1 MLNIGVDIDGV
12 LGAFVPA
19 ARKLCQELF
28 DGRPDDSLV
37 QRSWSFETLGITP
50 AEESILWKRI
60 DSIPNWWLTHDIM
73 PNTSLLKPLCDKHRV
88 IFITNRKDG
97 LGLSVDKQSAEWL
110 VRKFWIFYP
119 TVLLS
124 GEKGP
129 LAKGLKL

>member
-1 MLNIGVDIDGV
+1 
-12 LGAFVPA
+12 
-19 ARKLCQELF
+19 
-28 DGRPDDSLV
+28 
-37 QRSWSFETLGITP
+37 
-50 AEESILWKRI
+50 
-60 DSIPNWWLTHDIM
+60 M

-129 LAKGLKL
+129 LAKGLKLDYFIDDRPKNVEEVAAYYPECKTVLLDATYNQECKYPVRVQSFNDFAVPLLEEVVQKRVYDTNWSR